1 MSRRSTL
8 ADRPELDA
16 LLKGF
21 TIDYKNEKYFP
32 LGEKFLPLD
41 SNTVH
46 CLAQYLNGSKPLAH
60 TCRFK
65 KLMINSQTN
74 KVRANLFVAI
84 LEHVGVYCEHLAIV
98 APFHTIE
105 FVHVFDREM
114 GNPEPGS
121 DWGKILE
128 CIPNL
133 FTLTF
138 EHPVKEP
145 TNLTRDTFHA
155 LDQALRTNISMQ
167 KIKNVQLDVPDK
179 VLFNFHHDFHQNQRR
194 LNSPDSYSVS
204 SSPLTIVGSDVIFA
218 DGVEDFES
226 LENKA
231 PFGKVEALDKVD
243 G

>member
-128 CIPNL
+128 C
-133 FTLTF
+133 
-138 EHPVKEP
+138 
-145 TNLTRDTFHA
+145 FHA
-155 LDQALRTNISMQ
+155 LDHALRTNISMQ